1 MRVAISFRF
10 YERVAIDEIVRE
22 HEGLV
27 VEDVSES
34 GCTLVTGETAINEF
48 GPVGSVLNE
57 LLKRSEEA
65 RSARAEAP

>member
-22 HEGLV
+22 HEGLG
-27 VEDVSES
+27 VEEVSDS
-34 GCTLVTGETAINEF
+34 GCTLVTDETAIDEL
-48 GPVGSVLNE
+48 GPVGLVLNE

-65 RSARAEAP
+65 RSTRAEAP